1 MEINKLLNLIG
12 DKIERQLPSFYRR
25 IGLDNNYLY
34 VITVQTDD
42 GDVTC
47 TVAKVTDDLMKKIET
62 KYFDYLSDSSI
73 EIAEWIES
81 YIQDAGIRIRST
93 MWG

>member
-1 MEINKLLNLIG
+1 MEINKLLVLIE
-12 DKIERQLPSFYRR
+12 DKVNRQSPSFYRSIR
-25 IGLDNNYLY
+25 LDNGYLFI
-34 VITVQTDD
+34 ITVQTDD

-47 TVAKVTDDLMKKIET
+47 TVAKVTDDLINKIET
-62 KYFDYLSDSSI
+62 KYFEYLLDTDI

-81 YIQDAGIRIRST
+81 YIKDAGIRIRST